1 MEMGWRPVADWFGL
15 DMIGDAGI
23 ELMKIRAMLTQGR
36 VSRLVGLVNPV
47 PGEIF
52 QQNRRNTSFFGSGD
66 TQWSDIAE
74 DAVAAANLGSQLVKQ
89 VGSKGEHLVEL
100 GDGGFNINLQGV
112 VLDQTDVG
120 LEGVVGI
127 ILQRSGE
134 EMLGNG
140 GEDIDD
146 NFWTT
151 LTKGGQD
158 GDGSSGMAKAVGRN
172 KTGNAVDHGSGWV
185 NWVAERIIY

>member
-1 MEMGWRPVADWFGL
+1 MEMGWGPVADWFGL

-23 ELMKIRAMLTQGR
+23 ELMEIRSMLTQGR
-36 VSRLVGLVNPV
+36 VIRLVGLINPV

-52 QQNRRNTSFFGSGD
+52 QQNRWNTSFFGGGD
-66 TQWSDIAE
+66 TKWSDIAE
-74 DAVAAANLGSQLVKQ
+74 DAVAAADLGSQLVKQ

-112 VLDQTDVG
+112 MLDQTDVG

-127 ILQRSGE
+127 ILERSGE

-146 NFWTT
+146 NFWAT
-151 LTKGGQD
+151 LTKGSQD